1 MDYKMVSAKI
11 PREHKKKIKEYG
23 INVSKVIRK
32 AIEEEIRKIETL
44 KIKKKIEENKK
55 LIKKVKLE
63 DVVALI
69 REDRE
74 R

>member
-1 MDYKMVSAKI
+1 MDYITVSAKI
-11 PREHKKKIKEYG
+11 PKKYKKKIDEYG
-23 INVSKVIRK
+23 ISVSRVIRK
-32 AIEEEIRKIETL
+32 AIEEEIRKVEAL
-44 KIKKKIEENKK
+44 KIKRRIEENRK
-55 LIKKVKLE
+55 LIKKIKSE